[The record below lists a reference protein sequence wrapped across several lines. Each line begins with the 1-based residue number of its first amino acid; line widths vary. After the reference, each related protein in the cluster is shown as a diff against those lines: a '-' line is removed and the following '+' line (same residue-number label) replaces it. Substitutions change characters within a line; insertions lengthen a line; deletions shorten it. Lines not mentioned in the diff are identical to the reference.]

1 MARLPFLNFDLYLV
15 FPFRT
20 TMNRINPIRPA
31 NRKKSAYYY
40 EQGRL
45 FEEYIKDLFNQ
56 DSFKVKR
63 WRRSAL
69 IPPNTFISDISY
81 PDLELIFVGN
91 NNYPFAVEC
100 KWRRAFDYNGKI
112 DWASDEQIKTYLDF
126 ERKRSMPVFIAIGV
140 GGSASN
146 PKKLF
151 VTPLC
156 NLIGYPEVYEHQL
169 IKYKRKPTQR
179 FFFDTVQLRLW

>member
-1 MARLPFLNFDLYLV
+1 
-15 FPFRT
+15 
-20 TMNRINPIRPA
+20 MNRITPIPPPGSKNA
-31 NRKKSAYYY
+31 DYY

-45 FEEYIKDLFNQ
+45 FEEYVKNLFNQ
-56 DSFKVKR
+56 DSFIIKR
-63 WRRSAL
+63 WRKSVL
-69 IPPNTFISDISY
+69 IPRDTFISDICY
-81 PDLELIFVGN
+81 PDLELIFVGKN
-91 NNYPFAVEC
+91 QYSFAVEC
-100 KWRRAFDYNGKI
+100 KWRSKFNHNGQI
-112 DWASDEQIKTYLDF
+112 DWASTEQIRTYLDF
-126 ERKRSMPVFIAIGV
+126 ERKRAMPVFIAIGV

-179 FFFDTVQLRLW
+179 FFYDTVQLRLW